1 MATVPETP
9 GKPGTPSLDKP
20 TEPPRSGTSRPAT
33 GEFVRS
39 VGLRWDT
46 AVGVLLVAVFLVG
59 LGTTDGFA
67 SSGNLAFAFNDIS
80 EVALIALP
88 MTLLVVAGQIDLSV
102 ASMLGLGSALTG
114 ALWNAGW
121 AFETIVPVVL
131 LVGVAGGLLNG
142 WLVTRV
148 GLPSLAVT
156 IGTLAL
162 YRGLASVAL
171 GSDAVTD
178 FPQNYSRW
186 AVDTTTVPGTF
197 LTYPVV
203 LFIVLAVITAV
214 VLHATSFGRSLFAI
228 GAQEDAAYF
237 AGIRVK
243 RFKLILFVV
252 TGLVSSFAGVVFTL
266 RYGSARADN
275 GLGFEMLVIA
285 SVLLGGVDF
294 DGGKGTLFGAVAGVL
309 LIGVLKNL
317 LTLNDVP
324 NEVQVIVTGLLLVAS
339 VLTPRIV
346 AAAVERRHRRAGTA
360 PAPPTAPSPVSS
372 TSSRTS

>member
-1 MATVPETP
+1 MGTAPETETAAQP
-9 GKPGTPSLDKP
+9 GAPGAGSPAKPP
-20 TEPPRSGTSRPAT
+20 EPRRAASAGAFIRA
-33 GEFVRS
+33 
-39 VGLRWDT
+39 VGPRWDT
-46 AVGVLLVAVFLVG
+46 AVGALLVAVFTVG
-59 LGTTDGFA
+59 LFTTDGFA
-67 SSGNLAFAFNDIS
+67 SGGNLAFAFNDIA

-88 MTLLVVAGQIDLSV
+88 MTLLVVAGQVDLSV

-121 AFETIVPVVL
+121 AFELIVPVVL
-131 LVGVAGGLLNG
+131 LAGIAGGLLNG

-162 YRGLASVAL
+162 YRGLASVVL

-178 FPQNYSRW
+178 FPQVYADW

-203 LFIVLAVITAV
+203 LFLFLAAATAV
-214 VLHATSFGRSLFAI
+214 LLHSTAFGRSLFAI
-228 GAQEDAAYF
+228 GAQEEAARF
-237 AGIRVK
+237 AGIRVR
-243 RFKLILFVV
+243 RFKLILFVL
-252 TGLVSSFAGVVFTL
+252 TGVFSAFAGIVFTL

-285 SVLLGGVDF
+285 AVLLGGVDF

-346 AAAVERRHRRAGTA
+346 TTLAERRHRRAAGV
-360 PAPPTAPSPVSS
+360 PTEP
-372 TSSRTS
+372 